1 MMKPRNRTARGVA
14 LSGAALAFGLF
25 AAANPAT
32 AGGPSSPSAVPDTA
46 SEAMDCDMAWERCDV
61 NREARELGFGRRGGD
76 K

>member
-25 AAANPAT
+25 AAAN
-32 AGGPSSPSAVPDTA
+32 PDTA